1 MRTRAKIGALVGIL
15 AAVLAFASC
24 GCLRHCP
31 CAPSSV
37 RDSIYLEIRD
47 SVIIRD
53 TLLPVQL
60 PADTAQVE
68 AQPAD
73 TARAETSAAAAIAF
87 LEGGAIRLEI
97 WNKPAPILVPVQL
110 PAMRIHWERS
120 GEAHTITRTV
130 EVEKKLTR
138 WQEIRMDAGVVFL
151 SLLVVLILW
160 GIISLILNL
169 KGVSIGKK

>member
-24 GCLRHCP
+24 GCPRHCP

-37 RDSIYLEIRD
+37 RDSVYLEIRD

-87 LEGGAIRLEI
+87 LDGGAIRLEI

-120 GEAHTITRTV
+120 GEAH
-130 EVEKKLTR
+130 KLTR

-169 KGVSIGKK
+169 KGISIGKK